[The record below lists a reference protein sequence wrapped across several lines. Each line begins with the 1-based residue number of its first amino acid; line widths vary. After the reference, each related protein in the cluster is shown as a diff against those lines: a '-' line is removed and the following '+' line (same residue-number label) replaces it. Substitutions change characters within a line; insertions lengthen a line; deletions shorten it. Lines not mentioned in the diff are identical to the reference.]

1 MILYKGADS
10 EAQGPRRFWRVW
22 TVMTPNPSQGARDT
36 MNLLGMPVETSNVQ
50 YTIHIR
56 LSAPG
61 LPATVKIRHGVDNN
75 NWLRFK

>member
-36 MNLLGMPVETSNVQ
+36 MNLLGMPVTVESARGRRDFQ
-50 YTIHIR
+50 CPIHHSHPTLR
-56 LSAPG
+56 TG
-61 LPATVKIRHGVDNN
+61 ATGNGEDTAR
-75 NWLRFK
+75 R